1 MRGRSGGAVEA
12 PPVVRRRSEQL
23 VAANP
28 ALLTGPTVQDLRY
41 LILSME
47 VKDTDVVNALN
58 VAANAHRWVLK
69 RLDIFKERVGKIA
82 PPNDAHTGPIT
93 RFEAVEAR
101 IRLLNSQESA
111 GPLSCYYTRLAIAQ
125 LMQAAYTVPVRLS
138 AFVYALR
145 DLKKTA
151 AEIVS
156 LHRELVVAQAT
167 FVHRYQ
173 RVHALYARES
183 SGENFTAAEIHG
195 FTAPPAIL
203 EPPIPAFEPTKRT
216 LDEIIALGR
225 SLCPTKEAIAIS
237 TSFSGG
243 GAGGAAP
250 MDQGSDSEDS
260 DSDSSEET
268 DDDSAEYGPKTVGR
282 GKGKGKQV
290 AVGKGKGKEGSRL
303 STLSEAQRKAIVDA
317 IPDKDIESSDSDS
330 DSSDSDSEDK

>member
-1 MRGRSGGAVEA
+1 M
-12 PPVVRRRSEQL
+12 VRRRSEQL

-41 LILSME
+41 LILPME

-58 VAANAHRWVLK
+58 VAAGAHRWVLK

-101 IRLLNSQESA
+101 IRLLNSDASA
-111 GPLSCYYTRLAIAQ
+111 GPLPCYYTRLAIAQ

-138 AFVYALR
+138 AFIYALR
-145 DLKKTA
+145 DLKKSA

-173 RVHALYARES
+173 RVYALYARES

-203 EPPIPAFEPTKRT
+203 EPPIPFFEPTKRT
-216 LDEIIALGR
+216 LDEIISFGR

-237 TSFSGG
+237 TSFSGAG

-260 DSDSSEET
+260 DSESYEET

-317 IPDKDIESSDSDS
+317 IPDKDIESSSDS
-330 DSSDSDSEDK
+330 DSSDSDSDSEDK